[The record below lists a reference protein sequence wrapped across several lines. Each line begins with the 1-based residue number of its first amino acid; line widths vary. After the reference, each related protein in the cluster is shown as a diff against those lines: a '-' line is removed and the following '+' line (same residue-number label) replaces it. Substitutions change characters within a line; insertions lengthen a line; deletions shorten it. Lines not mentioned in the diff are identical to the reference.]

1 TSNQPPK
8 ALTATEL
15 VEHPEFPHVIWDLK
29 PEKKGT
35 VAVAKDRRGPVNI
48 AYEVHGHGPIHLVWI
63 MGLGSLKTQWQR
75 QTKDFGHKQ
84 ADKYTCLVF
93 DNRGVGESDKPIQR
107 YSTFEMAKD
116 CVELLD
122 HLGWDQKRSLHVTG
136 ISMGGMIAQELGLLI
151 PERICSLNLI
161 STAARLVRTIGF
173 VENIRNRVMLLVP
186 HSEDT
191 QLANIKHNIYTERF
205 LNAPDSL
212 GPESIAKPFPTNGDR
227 AAATEIWKRR
237 NPQLFTRPGFLAQ
250 AIAAGWHHKS
260 DTQLKELADKVGA
273 KRILVVHGE
282 EDRMITFPHASVLLE
297 GLGGEEAGVRKEFVE
312 EMGHVVPIEMREEFG
327 RWIEEVVERTERMG
341 GN

>member
-1 TSNQPPK
+1 
-8 ALTATEL
+8 
-15 VEHPEFPHVIWDLK
+15 
-29 PEKKGT
+29 
-35 VAVAKDRRGPVNI
+35 
-48 AYEVHGHGPIHLVWI
+48 
-63 MGLGSLKTQWQR
+63 
-75 QTKDFGHKQ
+75 
-84 ADKYTCLVF
+84 
-93 DNRGVGESDKPIQR
+93 
-107 YSTFEMAKD
+107 MAKD

-122 HLGWDQKRSLHVTG
+122 HLGWDQKRSLHAIG

-205 LNAPDSL
+205 LNAPDAL
-212 GPESIAKPFPTNGDR
+212 GSESVVKPFPTNGDR

-260 DTQLKELADKVGA
+260 DSQLKELADKVGA

-282 EDRMITFPHASVLLE
+282 EDKMITFPHASVLLE
-297 GLGGEEAGVRKEFVE
+297 ALGGEEAGVRKEFVE

-341 GN
+341 RD